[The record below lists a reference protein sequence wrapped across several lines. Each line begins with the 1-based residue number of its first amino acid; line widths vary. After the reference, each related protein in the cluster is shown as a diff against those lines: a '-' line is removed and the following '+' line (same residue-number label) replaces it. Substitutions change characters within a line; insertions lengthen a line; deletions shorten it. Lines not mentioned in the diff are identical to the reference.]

1 MSDARAS
8 GHPRSI
14 ATGLWALSSILC
26 AEGALDEATA
36 VTQEG
41 LHLSASVQD
50 RWAIG
55 AALLQLGTLALA
67 REELAAAR
75 YLVEES
81 ISIFRDLGEPWSR
94 GRALVTRGWVAR
106 AEQLPAEARTWFE
119 QALMIGRTMSLD
131 PLMLDCQYGL
141 AVLMGGETPAAALAL
156 LDSIIVHPATEQT
169 TRARAITLRAALMA
183 VAEHAASGSSVGGPH
198 IEIQ

>member
-14 ATGLWALSSILC
+14 ATGLWASSSILC

-55 AALLQLGTLALA
+55 AVLLQLGTVALA

-75 YLVEES
+75 YLVKES
-81 ISIFRDLGEPWSR
+81 ISIFRDLGEPWSM
-94 GRALVTRGWVAR
+94 GRALLARGWLAH
-106 AEQLPAEARTWFE
+106 AEAKAAEARRWFE
-119 QALMIGRTMSLD
+119 QALAIGQTMQLAPLILD
-131 PLMLDCQYGL
+131 AQYGL
-141 AVLMGGETPAAALAL
+141 AVLME
-156 LDSIIVHPATEQT
+156 VVMH
-169 TRARAITLRAALMA
+169 R
-183 VAEHAASGSSVGGPH
+183 
-198 IEIQ
+198 